1 MVTTVIVATFG
12 IGLYGVRL
20 ARTTS
25 DFFVATRAVGPMW
38 NASAIAGEYLSAA
51 SFLGIA
57 GLVLTQGAS
66 AMWYPLGYAAGYLML
81 LLFVAAPL
89 RRFGAYTI
97 PDFAEGRFG
106 NPRMRRLVAVG
117 VLVIAWFYLLPQ
129 MKGAGVT
136 FAVLTGAPYWVGV
149 VLVGVL
155 VMASVSFGGM
165 KGVTYVQ
172 AFHYWTKLVAIAVPA
187 VILIGLFGLDDDG
200 RSVFGDQDP
209 RFPGERVVEF
219 TETEELRVD
228 EPMTVVVDGV
238 PTLWEGV
245 VTVAAGSEVVFDK
258 EDAVPQPVDRPLADG
273 YSWALPFSDR
283 KPLHLVAAISL
294 LLATVLGTMGLPHIL
309 VRFYTNRDG
318 ASSRRTAVGTLALVG
333 FFYLFPWIYAAM
345 GRLWMPEL
353 YLTGE
358 TEVVVLSVPG
368 LVGGSGGSFLTGLV
382 AAGAFS
388 AFLST
393 SSGLLVSVAGAL
405 SHDLAGTLVR
415 DADDRRRLQAFRL
428 AAVVGGLVA
437 MGLGLVVR
445 PYEINVLVGWAFAIA
460 ASAFCPLLILGIWWP
475 RLTMRGAVAGVIVGG
490 ITSTTAIL
498 VTMIEPQT
506 GWIGVFLAQ
515 PAIVT
520 VPLAF
525 AVMAA
530 LSWGRSVSDDV
541 ESLLLGMHNPDR
553 MSRTAPLDRSPTPN
567 DRSSN
572 TAVPRA
578 RRTIG

>member
-1 MVTTVIVATFG
+1 MIDWSLVLVTAVIAATFG
-12 IGLYGVRL
+12 IGLYSVRL

-57 GLVLTQGAS
+57 GLVITQGAS

-106 NPRMRRLVAVG
+106 NPTMRRVVAVG

-136 FAVLTGAPYWVGV
+136 FSLLTGAPYWVGV
-149 VLVGVL
+149 FIVGILVLGAVAL
-155 VMASVSFGGM
+155 GGM

-172 AFHYWTKLVAIAVPA
+172 AFHYWTKLVAISVPA
-187 VILIGLFGLDDDG
+187 FLLIPVFGLSDG
-200 RSVFGDQDP
+200 QRSVFDEGEA
-209 RFPGERVVEF
+209 RFPDRRVVEF
-219 TETEELRVD
+219 TEGTTLEVTSPQE
-228 EPMTVVVDGV
+228 VVVDGV
-238 PTLWEGV
+238 TTTWEGR
-245 VTVAAGSEVVFDK
+245 VTVDPGSEVAFRGG
-258 EDAVPQPVDRPLADG
+258 DAVPQPVDRPVADG

-283 KPLHLVAAISL
+283 QPLHLVAAISL

-318 ASSRRTAVGTLALVG
+318 RSARRTAVGTLALVSA
-333 FFYLFPWIYAAM
+333 FYLFPWIYAGM

-358 TEVVVLSVPG
+358 TEVVVLQVPG
-368 LVGGSGGSFLTGLV
+368 LVGGSTGSFLTGLV

-393 SSGLLVSVAGAL
+393 SSGLLVSAAGAL
-405 SHDLAGTLVR
+405 SHDLAGPLIR
-415 DADDRRRLQAFRL
+415 AADDRRRLQAFRL
-428 AAVVGGLVA
+428 AAVVGAVVVMA
-437 MGLGLVVR
+437 LGLVVR

-475 RLTMRGAVAGVIVGG
+475 RLNMRAALTGVIVGG
-490 ITSTTAIL
+490 VTSTSAIIL
-498 VTMIEPQT
+498 TMVAPQE
-506 GWIGVFLAQ
+506 GWLGVFLAQ
-515 PAIVT
+515 PAILT

-525 AVMAA
+525 LVMIVM
-530 LSWGRSVSDDV
+530 SWRSPVRDGV
-541 ESLLLGMHNPDR
+541 ESLLVGMH
-553 MSRTAPLDRSPTPN
+553 SPEWT
-567 DRSSN
+567 
-572 TAVPRA
+572 
-578 RRTIG
+578 RR